1 MAVDQGEAGE
11 CKGQRRERE
20 KCGGME
26 GRGSGA
32 CESTPGRPGRCFEA
46 GWIGERGGW
55 LTDCV
60 DDVPRWRMT
69 KIRTESAED
78 RRNDLE
84 ANRGAPMAD
93 RG

>member
-1 MAVDQGEAGE
+1 MD
-11 CKGQRRERE
+11 R
-20 KCGGME
+20 
-26 GRGSGA
+26 
-32 CESTPGRPGRCFEA
+32 
-46 GWIGERGGW
+46 ERGGW
-55 LTDCV
+55 LTDRV